1 MRNKLKRD
9 KFRTARG
16 GYSRL
21 LELNC
26 RLCNSMVIK
35 YQKDGPGSIY
45 RLYFDRIIAP
55 EGLAGLE
62 NSKIENIS
70 SLKCPRCKEI
80 LGTPYIYKAEKRKC
94 FRLYNGALVKNK
106 KI

>member
-1 MRNKLKRD
+1 MKIKLKRD
-9 KFRTARG
+9 KFRIVRG
-16 GYSRL
+16 GYSLL

-26 RLCNSMVIK
+26 RLCSLLVVK

-45 RLYFDRIIAP
+45 RLYFDRIVYP
-55 EGLAGLE
+55 EKLVGLGKFNL
-62 NSKIENIS
+62 KDVQ
-70 SLKCPRCKEI
+70 SLKCPKCKEI

-106 KI
+106 L